1 MLIGSLVSPERT
13 VHISST
19 LIPNKLI
26 MVMAIMMNPRL
37 MQNDGSLMQQGY
49 LLRGLHGPATG
60 MDSCGFHS
68 PRQHGVLERSGGFH
82 VESNSPTASSAPDF
96 LKLYE
101 KELGMRG

>member
-1 MLIGSLVSPERT
+1 MLIGSLISPERT

-49 LLRGLHGPATG
+49 LLRGLHGPPATG
-60 MDSCGFHS
+60 MDSCGFHDT
-68 PRQHGVLERSGGFH
+68 
-82 VESNSPTASSAPDF
+82 PT
-96 LKLYE
+96 
-101 KELGMRG
+101 GT

>member
-1 MLIGSLVSPERT
+1 MLIGSLISPERT

-60 MDSCGFHS
+60 MDSCGFHGT
-68 PRQHGVLERSGGFH
+68 PPGTQCPGEKWGVSTSRVALHRP
-82 VESNSPTASSAPDF
+82 VVW
-96 LKLYE
+96 
-101 KELGMRG
+101 

>member
-1 MLIGSLVSPERT
+1 MLIGSLISPERT

-49 LLRGLHGPATG
+49 LLRGLHGPATD
-60 MDSCGFHS
+60 MDSCGFHGT
-68 PRQHGVLERSGGFH
+68 PPG
-82 VESNSPTASSAPDF
+82 T
-96 LKLYE
+96 
-101 KELGMRG
+101 